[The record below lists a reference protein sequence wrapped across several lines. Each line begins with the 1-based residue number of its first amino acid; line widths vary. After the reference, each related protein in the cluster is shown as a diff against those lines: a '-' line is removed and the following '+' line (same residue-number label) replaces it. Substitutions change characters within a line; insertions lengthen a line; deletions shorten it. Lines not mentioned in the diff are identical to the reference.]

1 MRLLL
6 IDDDV
11 ERIELLQKQLQ
22 AHWPR
27 LECRLW
33 SPARNGMLAP
43 EFLAQGYEAV
53 LLPER
58 WPGGEGM
65 SWLREL
71 SSRPDFAPIIFL
83 TQVANEKQLTNI
95 TSWGVSGIVVLNP
108 QDPAPLYA
116 AVTTASNRQHLAMAD
131 WRMSPAATE
140 ARRFGDARIP
150 GYRKARVLAR
160 GSVSQLYVAESEKA
174 GELVVLKVT
183 PSTRNESGVD
193 QSFDRFLQEYE
204 ISERLRHPNVVRLFE
219 LGVEDD
225 HAYLVMEYFPRGDL
239 RQRLRSGLATSEALA
254 YAAQLARVLV
264 AVHGAGILHRDLK
277 PGNIMLR
284 TNDQLALI
292 DFGLA
297 KQLAMD
303 LDLTDRGLIYG
314 TPHYMS
320 PEQGHGQPMDHRSDI
335 YSLGVVL
342 YEMLTGQKPYTANN
356 PMAVLYM
363 HRRHPLPELPA
374 QLRELQPLLEQLMA
388 KLPADRFQDAAS
400 AAAAIDAARD
410 AWLARLV
417 AA

>member
-11 ERIELLQKQLQ
+11 QRLALLQALLIAQ
-22 AHWPR
+22 WPAV
-27 LECRLW
+27 ECRAR
-33 SPARNGMLAP
+33 SPGRDGLPAP

-53 LLPER
+53 LLADHG
-58 WPGGEGM
+58 PGSAGM
-65 SWLREL
+65 GWLREL
-71 SSRPDFAPIIFL
+71 TSRPGFAPIIYL
-83 TQVANEKQLTNI
+83 AQSPSEKQRTNI
-95 TSWGVSGIVVLNP
+95 LSWGVSAVLNS
-108 QDPAPLYA
+108 DPLQPELLRA
-116 AVTTASNRQHLAMAD
+116 AVAAAAERQHATMAD
-131 WRMSPAATE
+131 WRMSPEAAE
-140 ARRFGDARIP
+140 ARRFGDAHIP

-174 GELVVLKVT
+174 GDLVVLKVT
-183 PSTRNESGVD
+183 PSTRNETGVD

-204 ISERLRHPNVVRLFE
+204 ISERLQHPSVVRLFE
-219 LGVEDD
+219 LGVADD
-225 HAYLVMEYFPRGDL
+225 HAYLAMEYFPRGDL
-239 RQRLRSGLATSEALA
+239 RQRLRSGLAASEALN
-254 YAAQLARVLV
+254 YAAQVARVLV
-264 AVHGAGILHRDLK
+264 AVHGVGILHRDLK

-320 PEQGHGQPMDHRSDI
+320 PEQGHGQAMDHRSDL
-335 YSLGVVL
+335 YSLGVL
-342 YEMLTGQKPYTANN
+342 LFEMLTGHKPYTADN

-363 HRRHPLPELPA
+363 HRRHALPELPA
-374 QLRELQPLLEQLMA
+374 ALRVLQPLVERLMA
-388 KLPADRFQDAAS
+388 KEPDDRYQTAEQAAM
-400 AAAAIDAARD
+400 AIEAARD

>member
-1 MRLLL
+1 MRLLF
-6 IDDDV
+6 IDDDLQ
-11 ERIELLQKQLQ
+11 RTAQLKSLLISN
-22 AHWPR
+22 WPNA
-27 LECRLW
+27 ECRVR
-33 SPARNGMLAP
+33 SPSREGLPAP
-43 EFLAQGYEAV
+43 EFLAQGYDAV

-71 SSRPDFAPIIFL
+71 TARRGFAPIIFL
-83 TQVANEKQLTNI
+83 THGSDARQRTNI
-95 TSWGVSGIVVLNP
+95 ASWGVAGIVATNP
-108 QDPAPLYA
+108 LESVPLCA
-116 AVTTASNRQHLAMAD
+116 AVAAASKRQHEALAD
-131 WRMSPAATE
+131 WRVSGEAAE
-140 ARRFGDARIP
+140 ARRFGDAHIP

-160 GSVSQLYVAESEKA
+160 GSVSQLYLAESEKA
-174 GELVVLKVT
+174 GDMVVLKVT
-183 PSTRNESGVD
+183 PSTRNESGID

-204 ISERLRHPNVVRLFE
+204 ISERLQHPNVVRLFE
-219 LGVEDD
+219 LGVADD
-225 HAYLVMEYFPRGDL
+225 HAYLAMEYFPRGDL

-254 YAAQLARVLV
+254 FAAQLARVLA

-284 TNDQLALI
+284 TSEQLALI

-320 PEQGHGQPMDHRSDI
+320 PEQGHGQPMDHRSDL
-335 YSLGVVL
+335 YSLGVL
-342 YEMLTGQKPYTANN
+342 LFEMLSGHKPYTADN

-363 HRRHPLPELPA
+363 HRRHALPELPA
-374 QLRELQPLLEQLMA
+374 ALCDLQPLIERLMA
-388 KLPADRFQDAAS
+388 KLPEDRYQDAA
-400 AAAAIDAARD
+400 AAAEAIEAVRE

>member
-1 MRLLL
+1 
-6 IDDDV
+6 
-11 ERIELLQKQLQ
+11 
-22 AHWPR
+22 
-27 LECRLW
+27 
-33 SPARNGMLAP
+33 
-43 EFLAQGYEAV
+43 
-53 LLPER
+53 
-58 WPGGEGM
+58 
-65 SWLREL
+65 
-71 SSRPDFAPIIFL
+71 
-83 TQVANEKQLTNI
+83 
-95 TSWGVSGIVVLNP
+95 
-108 QDPAPLYA
+108 
-116 AVTTASNRQHLAMAD
+116 
-131 WRMSPAATE
+131 
-140 ARRFGDARIP
+140 
-150 GYRKARVLAR
+150 
-160 GSVSQLYVAESEKA
+160 VAESEKA
-174 GELVVLKVT
+174 GDLVVLKVT

-374 QLRELQPLLEQLMA
+374 PLRELQPLLEQLMA
-388 KLPADRFQDAAS
+388 KLPADRFQDAAA